1 MSTLTPA
8 QITMFLSTSNK
19 RGKFKPVVKNFF
31 ESGEMYWDITDGETF
46 PQFVTNNDGEKY
58 TVNALK
64 TSFKQNIDKL
74 AADDAKYAIVKV
86 VDNGN
91 GGVYLVNETVT
102 MLALKKQQDDAAN
115 ENDDETDEDEDEDA
129 TV

>member
-1 MSTLTPA
+1 MPNDLTPA
-8 QITMFLSTSNK
+8 QITMYLSTSNK
-19 RGKFKPVVKNFF
+19 RGKFKPVVKNFL
-31 ESGEMYWDITDGETF
+31 ESGEMYWDITDPVTF

-64 TSFKQNIDKL
+64 TSLKQNIDKL
-74 AADDAKYAIVKV
+74 AADNTEFNVVKV

-102 MLALKKQQDDAAN
+102 LLALKKQQEDANAAN
-115 ENDDETDEDEDEDA
+115 DEDEA